1 MWLVARHGGIA
12 EQHWVRVSPLARL
25 AMITLPYL
33 ILIIMNWSYGAVRQY
48 RDGALESDNCHLAWL
63 CDVLMFQVGLKAS
76 LPFLRS
82 DQGLKASLPF
92 VHSDQVFAIRSRVDL
107 KWMNEQAI
115 QDNNPSA
122 PTILPAKRRRGR
134 PRKDGGV
141 AKRGNL
147 QSPVMMTPP
156 APESIKKVQQNA
168 VEVNQKDGIIGGNNG
183 VGQMVSGVVDGRFDA
198 GYFITVR
205 VGNSGTTLR
214 GLVFQPGRF
223 APITPANDVAPSATM
238 YRRSQVASPLLNQ
251 LQQEQQPNATPGQ
264 VFSSKPMSNAPF
276 ITNNN
281 QFVPVMAPQPSTVMA
296 SNEAHGNSSS
306 PSGEKLMLQMPN
318 QDQRVQI
325 QSHLT
330 IPEENL
336 KMVEQDE
343 MMQVFEVPNQ
353 SHGTK
358 ASEGTSNQV
367 TKVQNQLMGST
378 FQSEILFHGNH
389 NGSSGEIH
397 HNPVASKTQEA
408 LDNQPIEPES
418 KNDKQLNHDQSFMLT
433 LLQPRELVHFEAKKL
448 EIHQAPTNAQT
459 QLYSQEWTH
468 GGQENQQNQFNQST
482 LFAELNSISQ
492 ETQAAAETQVQPSNE
507 LKSTFLEQNYVQ
519 MTRAQEGDN
528 ENPNPGINQ
537 VLVSGES
544 PALPIES
551 IRTPSMD
558 FMMENLNYP
567 KYEEPQNTHIGPEVE
582 LSRNAETSNETKGA
596 SYTPGDKLV
605 LGSQLASQQEEA
617 KTENS
622 DHSAKLETQN
632 KRLLLNTFT
641 EEETRSLP
649 DFLANYAF
657 ENVGSWLL
665 LNYLHMEE
673 DYLIWINMTFEYQNQ
688 TDCPNDT
695 DEEKTTDALVV
706 IADHMAKFTARKRHR
721 KGKITTSY
729 NPL

>member
-1 MWLVARHGGIA
+1 
-12 EQHWVRVSPLARL
+12 
-25 AMITLPYL
+25 
-33 ILIIMNWSYGAVRQY
+33 
-48 RDGALESDNCHLAWL
+48 
-63 CDVLMFQVGLKAS
+63 
-76 LPFLRS
+76 
-82 DQGLKASLPF
+82 
-92 VHSDQVFAIRSRVDL
+92 
-107 KWMNEQAI
+107 MNEQAI

-281 QFVPVMAPQPSTVMA
+281 QFAPVMAPQPSTVMA

-378 FQSEILFHGNH
+378 FQSDILFHGNH

-397 HNPVASKTQEA
+397 HNPIASKTQEA

-418 KNDKQLNHDQSFMLT
+418 KNDKQLNHDQSFMQT

-507 LKSTFLEQNYVQ
+507 VKSTFLEQNYVQ

-537 VLVSGES
+537 VLVSGET

-551 IRTPSMD
+551 IRTTSMD

-605 LGSQLASQQEEA
+605 LDSQLASQQEEA

-632 KRLLLNTFT
+632 KRCDDGN
-641 EEETRSLP
+641 
-649 DFLANYAF
+649 
-657 ENVGSWLL
+657 
-665 LNYLHMEE
+665 
-673 DYLIWINMTFEYQNQ
+673 INLEIFHQGQ
-688 TDCPNDT
+688 
-695 DEEKTTDALVV
+695 
-706 IADHMAKFTARKRHR
+706 
-721 KGKITTSY
+721 S
-729 NPL
+729 